1 MFFQIL
7 KIDLDLAKLYFG
19 QMFGIEVYLYTSG
32 NVVIPRDSSGAY
44 GSSILKFNKPK
55 ENFSIHEKFFVYKNV
70 LKPLVITGLG
80 CTENEAEDSVGKC
93 IVKRV
98 EEKHNC
104 TTYQLFANKNRDI
117 CERIPDVKSRIMLK
131 KLSSLSTG
139 DIYDLYG
146 CLPHCEHDEIHVKRI
161 GSPFYEYKG
170 SNPRF
175 TLELQFEDGSYHTT
189 EEYIIYDTDS
199 FIADIGGYL
208 GLLLGHS
215 ILSIYSTLVGMLDKS
230 KTCQNKSC
238 CINLKVPCKQ

>member
-1 MFFQIL
+1 
-7 KIDLDLAKLYFG
+7 
-19 QMFGIEVYLYTSG
+19 
-32 NVVIPRDSSGAY
+32 
-44 GSSILKFNKPK
+44 
-55 ENFSIHEKFFVYKNV
+55 
-70 LKPLVITGLG
+70 
-80 CTENEAEDSVGKC
+80 
-93 IVKRV
+93 
-98 EEKHNC
+98 
-104 TTYQLFANKNRDI
+104 
-117 CERIPDVKSRIMLK
+117 MLR

-161 GSPFYEYKG
+161 GSPFFEYKA

-230 KTCQNKSC
+230 KTCQTNPC
-238 CINLKVPCKQ
+238 CGNMKVPRNKKTTILE